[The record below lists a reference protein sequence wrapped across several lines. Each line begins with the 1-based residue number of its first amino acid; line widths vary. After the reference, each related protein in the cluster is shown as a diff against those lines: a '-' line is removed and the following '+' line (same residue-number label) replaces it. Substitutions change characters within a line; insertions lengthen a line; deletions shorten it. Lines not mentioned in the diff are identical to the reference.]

1 MKKVLF
7 FVALLLLAFKPV
19 TGENWSFFN
28 TLEIIRAFVLDD
40 QGNWYVGVDGGVRV
54 YVNGSTDNTQF
65 FNLGVSVTA
74 LTLTNNEDSVLVGSD
89 QGIFKTDR
97 NFTTKRWLSF
107 QKQPLAPRKV
117 MEVNGSYWALLKPI
131 TWETDGR
138 VFFLPAGAKE
148 WQLVFNSAA
157 QDMVADKDGFVW
169 VTCGYLYKVNAQ
181 TGQKAY
187 IPITYLD
194 WSQTLQTAEQFYP
207 VTIDSAGEFIYTQ
220 GSGGIYK
227 ISAQQPENYRWLNK
241 SLYTIQQIRVLGQ
254 TLWGV
259 GASEEGRTESGLT
272 KIRCQIGSL
281 NTDEANPAADTIYY
295 RTYFSSKFKNLG
307 ANTAGFAWRE
317 GFFTIAIYPD
327 IIASFGPVGLNNSSL
342 EITSSEN
349 TITTTTINWAANV
362 PDFQEYRLYYS
373 ADQGAF
379 QPCPNLEQG
388 PDYGKPLVIT
398 DPSVASFT
406 FDYFNP
412 VKDSTIILK
421 IVALSTDGNVVSAE
435 QSFIIPRT
443 VGYDT
448 DGGEAWFPG
457 YGCFTATDFLGN
469 LTYLKRSLLKS
480 MIFSGDSDSSVTVEI
495 RKKDNP
501 TEPYVQVT
509 ADLIRQ
515 SDSYLKWREV
525 KIEPAIELAAGEYY
539 IGFNGT
545 SQIVVD
551 QTTTSTGH
559 SYVTAEGWPM
569 TPMPAPQYDFLLR
582 LEVVDLS
589 SVEELGFNPVPQ
601 DFALEQNFPNP
612 FNPQTTISYSLAK
625 PGNIKLIIY
634 NILGREVETL
644 INEQQ
649 LPGAYYLRW
658 VADENLPAGIY
669 FCRLQADNFV
679 QTKKMTL
686 MK

>member
-1 MKKVLF
+1 MKKLNLLCALVAGLAVAGPAVAQQTNVF
-7 FVALLLLAFKPV
+7 FPDKTYCLEIDGQGNLWVGWQQGLAVAPAGTDNFDDFEMVWTDRPIYDLHLKNDTLWAATNQGVYFAQIAEEPALEFLPGLTSAINKIQVINNQHLFVASISCV
-19 TGENWSFFN
+19 HEY
-28 TLEIIRAFVLDD
+28 R
-40 QGNWYVGVDGGVRV
+40 QGNWTYFPEVASVNTIFLDSRDTLWVASSTKGIVTFNNGNWVDKNGTNPNLKAGLRGVGCLAEDSNGEIWAGSSEFLRNYRAGEWTYGRQDLPLLDYGQALCWAMLFDGPYFYLFNYNGLFESNGYSWQKKSLNGSISGKEDMEKFGDTVFIMFYDGGGFSA
-54 YVNGSTDNTQF
+54 YYLPHQNTNSISITD
-65 FNLGVSVTA
+65 
-74 LTLTNNEDSVLVGSD
+74 
-89 QGIFKTDR
+89 
-97 NFTTKRWLSF
+97 
-107 QKQPLAPRKV
+107 
-117 MEVNGSYWALLKPI
+117 
-131 TWETDGR
+131 
-138 VFFLPAGAKE
+138 
-148 WQLVFNSAA
+148 AA
-157 QDMVADKDGFVW
+157 
-169 VTCGYLYKVNAQ
+169 
-181 TGQKAY
+181 
-187 IPITYLD
+187 
-194 WSQTLQTAEQFYP
+194 
-207 VTIDSAGEFIYTQ
+207 
-220 GSGGIYK
+220 
-227 ISAQQPENYRWLNK
+227 
-241 SLYTIQQIRVLGQ
+241 
-254 TLWGV
+254 
-259 GASEEGRTESGLT
+259 
-272 KIRCQIGSL
+272 
-281 NTDEANPAADTIYY
+281 
-295 RTYFSSKFKNLG
+295 
-307 ANTAGFAWRE
+307 
-317 GFFTIAIYPD
+317 
-327 IIASFGPVGLNNSSL
+327 
-342 EITSSEN
+342 N
-349 TITTTTINWAANV
+349 TITTCSIQWQAQV
-362 PDFQEYRLYYS
+362 KKFKEFRLEFKRNDGY
-373 ADQGAF
+373 F

-421 IVALSTDGNVVSAE
+421 IVAMSTDGNVVSAE

>member
-1 MKKVLF
+1 MKKLNLLCALVAGLTVAGPAVAQQTNVF
-7 FVALLLLAFKPV
+7 FPDKTYCLEIDGQGNLWVGWQQGLAVAPAGTDNFDDFEMVWTDRPIYDLHLKNDTLWAATNQGVYFAQIAEEPALEFLPGLTSAINKIQVINNQHLFVASISGV
-19 TGENWSFFN
+19 HEYQ
-28 TLEIIRAFVLDD
+28 
-40 QGNWYVGVDGGVRV
+40 QGNWTYFPEVASVNTIFLDSRDTLWVASSTKGIVTFNNGNWVDKNGTKPDLKAGLRGVGCLAEDSNGEIWAGSSEFLRNYRAGEWTYGRQDLPLLDYGQALCWAMLFDGPYFYLFNYNGLFESNGYSWQKKSLNGSISGKEDMEKFGDTVFIMFYDGGGFSA
-54 YVNGSTDNTQF
+54 YYLPHQNTNSISITD
-65 FNLGVSVTA
+65 
-74 LTLTNNEDSVLVGSD
+74 
-89 QGIFKTDR
+89 
-97 NFTTKRWLSF
+97 
-107 QKQPLAPRKV
+107 
-117 MEVNGSYWALLKPI
+117 
-131 TWETDGR
+131 
-138 VFFLPAGAKE
+138 
-148 WQLVFNSAA
+148 AA
-157 QDMVADKDGFVW
+157 
-169 VTCGYLYKVNAQ
+169 
-181 TGQKAY
+181 
-187 IPITYLD
+187 
-194 WSQTLQTAEQFYP
+194 
-207 VTIDSAGEFIYTQ
+207 
-220 GSGGIYK
+220 
-227 ISAQQPENYRWLNK
+227 
-241 SLYTIQQIRVLGQ
+241 
-254 TLWGV
+254 
-259 GASEEGRTESGLT
+259 
-272 KIRCQIGSL
+272 
-281 NTDEANPAADTIYY
+281 
-295 RTYFSSKFKNLG
+295 
-307 ANTAGFAWRE
+307 
-317 GFFTIAIYPD
+317 
-327 IIASFGPVGLNNSSL
+327 
-342 EITSSEN
+342 N
-349 TITTTTINWAANV
+349 TITTCSIQWQAQV
-362 PDFQEYRLYYS
+362 KKFKEFRLEFKRNDGY
-373 ADQGAF
+373 F

>member
-1 MKKVLF
+1 MKKLNLLCALVAGLAVAGPAVAQQTNVF
-7 FVALLLLAFKPV
+7 FPDKTYCLEIDGQGNLWVGWQQGLAVAPAGTDNFDDFEMVWTDRPIYDLHLKNDTLWAATNQGVYFAQIAEEPALEFLPGLTSAINKIQVINNQHLFVASISGV
-19 TGENWSFFN
+19 HEYQ
-28 TLEIIRAFVLDD
+28 
-40 QGNWYVGVDGGVRV
+40 QGNWTYFPEVASVNTIFLDSRDTLWVASSTKGIVTFNNGNWVDKNGTNPNLKAGLRGVGCLAEDSNGEIWAGSSEFLRNYRAGEWTYGRQDLPLLDYGQALCWAMLFDGPYFYLFNYNGLFESNGYSWQKKSLNGSISGKEDMEKFGDTVFIMFYDGGGFSA
-54 YVNGSTDNTQF
+54 YYLPHQNTNSISITD
-65 FNLGVSVTA
+65 
-74 LTLTNNEDSVLVGSD
+74 
-89 QGIFKTDR
+89 
-97 NFTTKRWLSF
+97 
-107 QKQPLAPRKV
+107 
-117 MEVNGSYWALLKPI
+117 
-131 TWETDGR
+131 
-138 VFFLPAGAKE
+138 
-148 WQLVFNSAA
+148 AA
-157 QDMVADKDGFVW
+157 
-169 VTCGYLYKVNAQ
+169 
-181 TGQKAY
+181 
-187 IPITYLD
+187 
-194 WSQTLQTAEQFYP
+194 
-207 VTIDSAGEFIYTQ
+207 
-220 GSGGIYK
+220 
-227 ISAQQPENYRWLNK
+227 
-241 SLYTIQQIRVLGQ
+241 
-254 TLWGV
+254 
-259 GASEEGRTESGLT
+259 
-272 KIRCQIGSL
+272 
-281 NTDEANPAADTIYY
+281 
-295 RTYFSSKFKNLG
+295 
-307 ANTAGFAWRE
+307 
-317 GFFTIAIYPD
+317 
-327 IIASFGPVGLNNSSL
+327 
-342 EITSSEN
+342 N
-349 TITTTTINWAANV
+349 TITTCSIQWQAQV
-362 PDFQEYRLYYS
+362 KKFKEFRLEFKRNDGY
-373 ADQGAF
+373 F